1 MIIIALQGY
10 QCPQIIPPPLVEKK
24 QEKQTE
30 KTVQWYVLRVTY
42 QREMIA
48 ARRLAEL
55 GIEHFVPTRV
65 VRAKLPNGRVSL
77 QRRAL
82 VHNYIFVHS
91 DRETINHIKTFELA
105 YLRYVMHTVDSVY
118 QPMVVPESQMR
129 SFMLVT
135 GTEDERLMLVQ
146 EQSVELKAGT
156 RVRVTGGIFAGAE
169 GILTKVAGARERR
182 VVVRIEGLV
191 AVATPHIERE
201 LLEILE

>member
-1 MIIIALQGY
+1 MSPDY
-10 QCPQIIPPPLVEKK
+10 TPPLVEKK

-55 GIEHFVPTRV
+55 GIEHFVPTCV

>member
-1 MIIIALQGY
+1 MLYDY
-10 QCPQIIPPPLVEKK
+10 QCPRIMFNSQQSINANSHLES
-24 QEKQTE
+24 EN
-30 KTVQWYVLRVTY
+30 KTLEWYVMRVTY
-42 QREMIA
+42 QRELIA
-48 ARRLAEL
+48 KRRFDEL
-55 GIEHFVPTRV
+55 GIVSFVPTRLN
-65 VRAKLPNGRVSL
+65 RTRLSSGINKL
-77 QRRAL
+77 QRKAL
-82 VHNYIFVHS
+82 VHNYIFVFS
-91 DRETINHIKTFELA
+91 DRDTLDAIKQFELP
-105 YLRYVMHTVDSVY
+105 YLRYVMHVQDSVR
-118 QPMVVPESQMR
+118 QVMKVPLEQMR

-201 LLEILE
+201 LIETL

>member
-1 MIIIALQGY
+1 MSPDY
-10 QCPQIIPPPLVEKK
+10 TPPLVEKK

-30 KTVQWYVLRVTY
+30 ITVQWYVLRVTY

-91 DRETINHIKTFELA
+91 DRQTINHIKTFELA

-201 LLEILE
+201 LIETLD